1 MGRGDAQSA
10 SARREGPGAAG
21 SAPVSYPALRWA
33 VVEVR
38 REGRFRVVL
47 AESQVDARLIARAL
61 KSVAP
66 VAFSYEVVEGA
77 MPAAV
82 RELRRAA
89 NVDEQLRERDA

>member
-1 MGRGDAQSA
+1 M
-10 SARREGPGAAG
+10 
-21 SAPVSYPALRWA
+21 
-33 VVEVR
+33 
-38 REGRFRVVL
+38 L